1 MSELIEVKKM
11 ATDDATAANWP
22 ASLYARPVRHVA
34 PPMESEP
41 VVPDEILEGCRLAV
55 QQLGA
60 ENVTSLGITSTVRGE
75 GRTTI
80 ALSMALVLAEY
91 GIETTLV
98 EMDIANPVLGHRLA
112 VAKYPGL
119 IDLAEGRSSLQDVM
133 RPICPGLMLIPAGQ
147 LHGTVPRVLT
157 EVAKADVLGD
167 IAAAGRAVVADLP
180 PLLSNS
186 AGHQAANLMAEVVVV
201 VRAGVVPAASITEGV
216 SGLSVTP
223 KVLVNG
229 TYTRVP
235 RWVLRLA
242 GI

>member
-1 MSELIEVKKM
+1 MVEVKKSSKP
-11 ATDDATAANWP
+11 TAVTEAWP
-22 ASLYARPVRHVA
+22 ASLYARPRLPVA
-34 PPMESEP
+34 PSIENEP

-60 ENVTSLGITSTVRGE
+60 ESISSLGVTSTIRGE

-80 ALSMALVLAEY
+80 ALAMSLVLAEY
-91 GIETTLV
+91 GIDTVLL
-98 EMDIANPVLGHRLA
+98 EMDIAHPQLGHRLA

-133 RPICPGLMLIPAGQ
+133 RPVCPGLNLIPAGQ
-147 LHGTVPRVLT
+147 LQGTVPRVLSQ
-157 EVAKADVLGD
+157 VARAEILND
-167 IAAAGRAVVADLP
+167 IAAAGHVVVADLP
-180 PLLSNS
+180 PLLGNS
-186 AGHQAANLMAEVVVV
+186 TGHQAANIMADVVLV
-201 VRAGVVPAASITEGV
+201 VRAGVVPAASINEAV

-229 TYTRVP
+229 THTRVP
-235 RWVLRLA
+235 DWALRLT

>member
-1 MSELIEVKKM
+1 M
-11 ATDDATAANWP
+11 
-22 ASLYARPVRHVA
+22 
-34 PPMESEP
+34 
-41 VVPDEILEGCRLAV
+41 VPDEILEGCRLAV

-60 ENVTSLGITSTVRGE
+60 DNITSVGVTSTVRGE
-75 GRTTI
+75 GRTTV

-98 EMDIANPVLGHRLA
+98 EMDIANQALGHRLA

-119 IDLAEGRSSLQDVM
+119 IDLADGRSSLQDVM
-133 RPICPGLMLIPAGQ
+133 RPISPGVSFIPAGQ
-147 LHGTVPRVLT
+147 LHGTVPRLLT
-157 EVAKADVLGD
+157 QVAKADVLDD
-167 IAAAGRAVVADLP
+167 IAATGRAVVADLP

-186 AGHQAANLMAEVVVV
+186 AGHQAANLMAEVVLV
-201 VRAGVVPAASITEGV
+201 VRAGVVPASSITEAV
-216 SGLSVTP
+216 AGLNVAP